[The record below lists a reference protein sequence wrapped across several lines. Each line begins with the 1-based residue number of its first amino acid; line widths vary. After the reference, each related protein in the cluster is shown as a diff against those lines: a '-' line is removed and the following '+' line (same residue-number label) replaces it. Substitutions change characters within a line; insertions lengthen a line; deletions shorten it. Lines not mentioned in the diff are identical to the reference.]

1 MKIISLFL
9 FSLIIFF
16 QPAFAQFNQIGAQLD
31 GNSPNDN
38 FGWSVAMDQSGK
50 TIAVGAPLFDSDFGQ
65 VRVYHE
71 FGGVWTQLGNDI
83 DGTEIGQQFGFSLS
97 LSADGKTLALGGL
110 SGSPNTLGGHARV
123 YKLLGGQWVQQGAT
137 LLADANGDQFG
148 FSLDLS
154 GNGNRLVVGA
164 RNNNGNGSEA
174 GHVRVFELQN
184 NAWVQLGDDLE
195 GDMADDR
202 LGTSVSINADGTI
215 IAASTPQND
224 AGGTNAGQVR
234 VWQWQTD
241 NWVQLGSDILGFG
254 PAELFGSSI
263 ALSDD
268 GLSFVAAAPGHD
280 HGNGFGSVRVYT
292 FDNSSW
298 TQVGNDMRG
307 SSITEAFGQAVGIN
321 GDGDRVAIGTQSADD
336 IATSSGRVDVFS
348 LENGAWTELY
358 MPITGQASFDNL
370 GKSVALNQNG
380 SRIVMGANLAAGTQG
395 YTRVYED
402 SQLPVSIAS
411 LRDRLGMTLAQD
423 AQQRVL
429 RVRFAERLSYLS
441 VSLSDIQ
448 GRTLLNKKTSFSQMI
463 ELDYAF
469 PEGIYLLKIDTP
481 EGTLTQKLIL
491 Q

>member
-358 MPITGQASFDNL
+358 MPITG
-370 GKSVALNQNG
+370 
-380 SRIVMGANLAAGTQG
+380 
-395 YTRVYED
+395 
-402 SQLPVSIAS
+402 
-411 LRDRLGMTLAQD
+411 
-423 AQQRVL
+423 
-429 RVRFAERLSYLS
+429 
-441 VSLSDIQ
+441 
-448 GRTLLNKKTSFSQMI
+448 
-463 ELDYAF
+463 
-469 PEGIYLLKIDTP
+469 
-481 EGTLTQKLIL
+481 
-491 Q
+491 